1 MYLKISLM
9 IFMLII
15 LILFTPSFFL
25 DTPPFTITYSIT
37 TQHDIMMNQWYNAM
51 RGSRGYDLEILPGDF
66 TLGGHLHNQE
76 GDHPKKIRWG
86 FGVYDQ
92 WGMLHKDLG
101 YWTGRTRV
109 KNNGNIVE
117 KNFKIK
123 DGWMIPANYYWA
135 VFMKP
140 LGGDIPEGSSVNIDF
155 SYQPVLKL
163 GPGDFKRISTGNNT
177 RVTAVEI
184 DPELVY
190 TYEIDNVG
198 KNGGVE
204 VSPYPEMEGRA
215 SWIKILYK
223 MLNQPDD
230 QPDITKEIK
239 YDLIV
244 DF

>member
-1 MYLKISLM
+1 M
-9 IFMLII
+9 IFVLII
-15 LILFTPSFFL
+15 LVLFTSSCIL
-25 DTPPFTITYSIT
+25 DTPPFNITYSII

-51 RGSRGYDLEILPGDF
+51 TGSRGYNLELPPGYF
-66 TLGGHLHNQE
+66 NIGGNINNPDDNYPE
-76 GDHPKKIRWG
+76 KINWG
-86 FGVYDQ
+86 FGVYDH

-101 YWTGRTRV
+101 YWTGLTRV
-109 KNNGNIVE
+109 KGNGNVVE
-117 KNFKIK
+117 KTFKIE

-140 LGGDIPEGSSVNIDF
+140 KGGNIPEGSSVDIDF
-155 SYQPVLKL
+155 SYQPVLKI

-177 RVTAVEI
+177 RVIEVMP

-204 VSPYPEMEGRA
+204 VHPNPEMEGRA
-215 SWIKILYK
+215 TWIKILYK
-223 MLNQPDD
+223 KLNLQ
-230 QPDITKEIK
+230 DIVEEIK
-239 YDLIV
+239 YDMII